1 MKILY
6 PILLASLLFLGAC
19 EKEERNLAQIEDEQ
33 IKAYLTTNGGVSAFT
48 KDTSGIYYQVITP
61 GTGVQILNSTVVALV
76 QKTKTIDNS
85 YSYEFSIYNP
95 LRSPVGYLSPS
106 FNQSTPSGW
115 RLGLLKIKKGGK
127 IRLIIPSKYAYGKD
141 GLGSVI
147 PGNAILDSEIEV
159 LDDTN
164 QAKADEVTITRFL
177 AANNITNAIK
187 DPTGLYYQVLE
198 PGTGTESIQKDADV
212 TATYTGKFL
221 TGQQFTS
228 ASSQLTSLLDVIQ
241 GWQIGIP
248 NIKKGGKIRLFIPS
262 VLAYGAEGTE
272 NGTIPPNTCLDFE
285 ITVTDFKNYIP
296 VTQ

>member
-1 MKILY
+1 MKSLL
-6 PILLASLLFLGAC
+6 PILLASLFFIAAC
-19 EKEERNLAQIEDEQ
+19 KKEERDLTQIEDEQ
-33 IKAYLTTNGGVSAFT
+33 IKTYLAANGGVNAFT

-61 GTGVQILNSTVVALV
+61 GNGVQIQNSTVVALV

-85 YSYEFSIYNP
+85 YNYEFSIYNP

-147 PGNAILDSEIEV
+147 AGNAILDSEIEV

-164 QAKADEVTITRFL
+164 QAVADDLTITRFL
-177 AANNITNAIK
+177 AANNITTATK
-187 DPTGLYYQVLE
+187 DPSGIYYQILE
-198 PGTGTESIQKDADV
+198 PGTGTETIQKDADV

-221 TGQQFTS
+221 TGQQFDGGTGVKF
-228 ASSQLTSLLDVIQ
+228 SLLEVIT
-241 GWQIGIP
+241 GWQLGVP
-248 NIKKGGKIRLFIPS
+248 KVKKGGKIRLFIPS
-262 VLAYGAEGTE
+262 VLAYGSTGFES
-272 NGTIPPNTCLDFE
+272 IPPNACLDFE
-285 ITVTDFKNYIP
+285 ITVTDFKNFPP
-296 VTQ
+296 VVQ